1 MLGTIFGNSKENR
14 AIGITGDI
22 ELVDIDGPFVTVRL
36 VGRFWHKRAGVITFF
51 FFRLKFA
58 FLIPAASQMFW
69 LERQIT

>member
-36 VGRFWHKRAGVITFF
+36 VGRFWHKRAGVIT
-51 FFRLKFA
+51 LK
-58 FLIPAASQMFW
+58 
-69 LERQIT
+69 